1 MSARVLRAAGTTAV
15 LVTHDQDEALSMADH
30 VAVLRDGVIAQAG
43 APRAL
48 YEQPLDLD
56 LARFL
61 GEANV
66 ISGIASA
73 GTAVTPFGAVTMH
86 SSAEGDVVVMLRP
99 EQFTITAGGTTDGL
113 RAQVEDLHYFGH
125 DTIMTVR
132 PTERDDLGVLRVR
145 IVGARSLTP
154 GQAVT
159 VSVTGPVSAWPHVS

>member
-1 MSARVLRAAGTTAV
+1 MLLDEPFSSLDAALRSSVRADVVRVLRAAGATAL

-66 ISGIASA
+66 ISGTASA
-73 GTAVTPFGAVTMH
+73 GTAITPFGTVTTH
-86 SSAEGDVVVMLRP
+86 ASR
-99 EQFTITAGGTTDGL
+99 
-113 RAQVEDLHYFGH
+113 RA
-125 DTIMTVR
+125 R
-132 PTERDDLGVLRVR
+132 WR
-145 IVGARSLTP
+145 
-154 GQAVT
+154 
-159 VSVTGPVSAWPHVS
+159 